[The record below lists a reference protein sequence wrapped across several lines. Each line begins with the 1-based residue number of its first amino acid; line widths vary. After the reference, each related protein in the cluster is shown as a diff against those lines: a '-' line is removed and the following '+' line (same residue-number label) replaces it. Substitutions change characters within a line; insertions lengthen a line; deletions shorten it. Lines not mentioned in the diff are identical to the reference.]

1 MKENIKVLE
10 LDKYNAKVNG
20 LVTAGRVLVDGLG
33 VGDVGS
39 VVLRD
44 RQHLSQDGL
53 IVVVLTLDSE
63 TGTVVAGPDIISRGF
78 IYMKESEDL
87 IEEMKLVLKRR
98 LLIFEES
105 GTKDWNTIK
114 NGVKDSLKDYIF
126 EKTKRKPMIL
136 PVIMEV

>member
-1 MKENIKVLE
+1 
-10 LDKYNAKVNG
+10 
-20 LVTAGRVLVDGLG
+20 
-33 VGDVGS
+33 
-39 VVLRD
+39 
-44 RQHLSQDGL
+44 
-53 IVVVLTLDSE
+53 
-63 TGTVVAGPDIISRGF
+63 
-78 IYMKESEDL
+78 MKESEDL
-87 IEEMKLVLKRR
+87 IEEMKMVLKRR